1 MWAIDENIPLRM
13 WEVAGILYYKDHMD
27 LFESPSVENYE
38 LPNIYRSAK
47 VTLMII
53 GTICCK
59 SNLLIIGFLMRW
71 PVDFQLFPMNAMN

>member
-13 WEVAGILYYKDHMD
+13 WGSGWNTILKDHMD

-47 VTLMII
+47 VTLNDHWDDMLQKQFINNRI
-53 GTICCK
+53 
-59 SNLLIIGFLMRW
+59 LMRW